1 MKITLSD
8 AEKLEITFETLHS
21 LIIEKD
27 CCQGREGLDDAKR
40 AYALMDDMECFYS
53 SEISNKS
60 IEHLEEAAKF
70 IALHF

>member
-8 AEKLEITFETLHS
+8 AEKLEITFEMLHS

-40 AYALMDDMECFYS
+40 AYALMYDMECFYE
-53 SEISNKS
+53 SEISDKC